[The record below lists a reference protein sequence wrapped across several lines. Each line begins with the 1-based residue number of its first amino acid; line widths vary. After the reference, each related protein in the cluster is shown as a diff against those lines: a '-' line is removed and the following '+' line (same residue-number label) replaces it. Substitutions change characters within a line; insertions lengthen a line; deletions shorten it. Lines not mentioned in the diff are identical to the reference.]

1 MKGHKCLY
9 KFLLLMKGEDDDDH
23 DPGPII
29 TELEDEVVENAD
41 ILLLNSLIGH
51 VHFNYGAKLVLTRYM
66 F

>member
-1 MKGHKCLY
+1 
-9 KFLLLMKGEDDDDH
+9 MKGEDDDDH